1 MEILE
6 LESARSYWMLILEEI
21 AVVVGIDV
29 EAVEDEDEQDREV
42 GSLVWNLSKSSV

>member
-6 LESARSYWMLILEEI
+6 LESERSYWMLILEEI

-29 EAVEDEDEQDREV
+29 EAVEDEELPECDVD
-42 GSLVWNLSKSSV
+42 SLVLNLSRSAV